1 MRSVLFWVT
10 DVSGEPIGPI
20 FKGQKVQEENFFR
33 DFLTKKKKLRL
44 GFLDP

>member
-10 DVSGEPIGPI
+10 DVLGQPIGPI
-20 FKGQKVQEENFFR
+20 FKGQKIEEENCIR

-44 GFLDP
+44 GFLDR